1 MKISVAHKEAMKFE
15 ATTAKSSF
23 MIDCPTISPIEYFLS
38 GIIACSASD
47 IYMLPQNQGKTVKN
61 LVVEGEVK
69 RADAHPKK
77 FETLHLTYTF
87 DSDADDDNQAAR
99 WVMASVETYCSTI
112 NTIRDTTKISYTIV
126 HNTKTIRE
134 NEEMISGQGNN
145 VDLGDLDACC
155 PS

>member
-1 MKISVAHKEAMKFE
+1 MKISIAHKEAMKFE
-15 ATTAKSSF
+15 ATTTKSSF
-23 MIDCPTISPIEYFLS
+23 IIDCPTISPIEYFLS
-38 GIIACSASD
+38 GIITCSATD
-47 IYMLPQNQGKTVKN
+47 VYMLPQNQGKKVSE
-61 LVVEGEVK
+61 LVVDGEVK
-69 RADAHPKK
+69 RADNHPKK

-87 DSDADDDNQAAR
+87 NSDADSDDQAAR

-126 HNTKTIRE
+126 HNGTIIRE
-134 NEEMISGQGNN
+134 NEEMISGQGTQ